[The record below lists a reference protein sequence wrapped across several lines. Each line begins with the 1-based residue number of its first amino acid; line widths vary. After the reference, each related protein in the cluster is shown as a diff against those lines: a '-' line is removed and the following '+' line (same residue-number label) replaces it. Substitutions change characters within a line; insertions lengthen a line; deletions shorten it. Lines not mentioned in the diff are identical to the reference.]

1 MIFSRFEWMMAG
13 RYLRARRQE
22 GFISV
27 IALFSLL
34 GIMLGVG
41 TLIVVMAVMNG
52 FRAELLGRIL
62 GLNGHLMVQGIER
75 GLADYE
81 TVMGQL
87 KKLDGITYVQPVVDG
102 QVMATANSVAM
113 GARVRGLDP
122 DDLRRQSLVARRIAQ
137 GDLAEFD
144 GEDAVVIGDRMARSL
159 GLKIGD
165 RVTLISPQTTAT
177 VFGSVPRLQAYRVVA
192 TFDIGMFEYD
202 SGFVFMPL
210 KQAQVYF
217 RMGER
222 VSGIEV
228 MLEDANAAPQKA
240 IDIAR
245 ALGGRY
251 NIYDWQKANAQFF
264 NALQVE
270 RSVMFLILSLIIV
283 VAAFNIISSLIMLVK
298 DKGRDIAILRTM
310 GATRGSVM
318 RVFFL
323 SGAAVGV
330 IGTVLGCAAGY
341 AFAANIESIR
351 RWLEATFLVEL
362 FPAQVYFLSRL
373 PAKVEV
379 MEVVQVVVMALLLSF
394 LATIYPSWRAARLD
408 PVEALRYE

>member
-62 GLNGHLMVQGIER
+62 GLNGHLMVQSYER
-75 GLADYE
+75 GLDDYE
-81 TVMGQL
+81 GVMGEL
-87 KKLDGITYVQPVVDG
+87 RRLDGITYLQPVVDG
-102 QVMATANSVAM
+102 QVMATANSVAT
-113 GARVRGLDP
+113 GARVRGLKP
-122 DDLRRQSLVARRIAQ
+122 EDLRKQSLVARRIVQ
-137 GDLAEFD
+137 GNLAEFD
-144 GEDAVVIGDRMARSL
+144 GDDAVVIGDRMARNL

-165 RVTLISPQTTAT
+165 RVTLISPQSTPT
-177 VFGSVPRLQAYRVVA
+177 VFGTVPRLQAYRVVA

-210 KQAQVYF
+210 KQAQIYF
-217 RMGER
+217 RMGEK

-228 MLEDANAAPQKA
+228 MLQDGNAAPEKRME
-240 IDIAR
+240 IAQ

-251 NIYDWQKANAQFF
+251 SIYDWQQANAQFF

-270 RSVMFLILSLIIV
+270 RSVMFLILSLIIL

-310 GATRGSVM
+310 GATRGSIM

-330 IGTVLGCAAGY
+330 IGTVLGCIAGY
-341 AFAANIESIR
+341 SFAANIESIR
-351 RWLEATFLVEL
+351 RWLEQTFLVEL

-379 MEVVQVVVMALLLSF
+379 VEVVQVVLMALGLSI
-394 LATIYPSWRAARLD
+394 LATLYPSWRAARLD

>member
-1 MIFSRFEWMMAG
+1 MIFSRFEWMMAA

-62 GLNGHLMVQGIER
+62 GINGHLMVQGYER
-75 GLADYE
+75 GLDDAPR
-81 TVMGQL
+81 VMDAL
-87 KKLDGITYVQPVVDG
+87 RRLDGITYVQPVVDG
-102 QVMATANSVAM
+102 QVMATANGVAN

-122 DDLRRQSLVARRIAQ
+122 DDLRRQSLVARKIVR
-137 GDLAEFD
+137 GDLAAFAGD
-144 GEDAVVIGDRMARSL
+144 DAVLIGDRMARSL

-165 RVTLISPQTTAT
+165 RVTLISPQSTST
-177 VFGSVPRLQAYRVVA
+177 VFGAVPRMQAYRVVA
-192 TFDIGMFEYD
+192 TFDIGMYEYD
-202 SGFVFMPL
+202 SGFIFMPL
-210 KQAQVYF
+210 PQAQVYF
-217 RMGER
+217 RMGEA

-228 MLEDANAAPQKA
+228 MLKGSNAAPEKR
-240 IDIAR
+240 IEIAN
-245 ALGGRY
+245 ALGGKY
-251 NIYDWQKANAQFF
+251 GVYDWQQANAQFF

-270 RSVMFLILSLIIV
+270 RSVMFLILSLIIL

-323 SGAAVGV
+323 AGAAVGV
-330 IGTVLGCAAGY
+330 LGTVLGCVAGY

-351 RWLEATFLVEL
+351 HWLETTFLIEL
-362 FPAQVYFLSRL
+362 FPAQVYFLSKL
-373 PAKVEV
+373 PAKVEI
-379 MEVVQVVVMALLLSF
+379 MEVVQVVVMAIALSL

>member
-62 GLNGHLMVQGIER
+62 GLNGHLMVQSYER
-75 GLADYE
+75 GLDDYE
-81 TVMGQL
+81 GVMGEL
-87 KKLDGITYVQPVVDG
+87 KRLDGITYLQPVVDG
-102 QVMATANSVAM
+102 QVMATANSVAT
-113 GARVRGLDP
+113 GARVRGLKP
-122 DDLRRQSLVARRIAQ
+122 EDLRKQSLVARRIVQ
-137 GDLAEFD
+137 GNLAEFD
-144 GEDAVVIGDRMARSL
+144 GDDAVVIGDRMARNL

-165 RVTLISPQTTAT
+165 RVTLISPQSTPT
-177 VFGSVPRLQAYRVVA
+177 VFGTVPRLQAYRVVA

-210 KQAQVYF
+210 KQAQIYF
-217 RMGER
+217 RMGEK

-228 MLEDANAAPQKA
+228 MLQDGNAAPEKRME
-240 IDIAR
+240 IAQ

-251 NIYDWQKANAQFF
+251 SIYDWQQANAQFF

-270 RSVMFLILSLIIV
+270 RSVMFLILSLIIL

-310 GATRGSVM
+310 GATRGSIM

-330 IGTVLGCAAGY
+330 IGTVLGCIAGY
-341 AFAANIESIR
+341 SFAANIESIR
-351 RWLEATFLVEL
+351 RWLEQTFLVEL

-379 MEVVQVVVMALLLSF
+379 VEVVQVVLMALGLSI
-394 LATIYPSWRAARLD
+394 LATLYPSWRAARLD

>member
-165 RVTLISPQTTAT
+165 RVTLISPQTTPT